1 MLRVGTVLAFP
12 SPGLV
17 LVFILSA
24 LGARQGYCSK
34 PAQLLL
40 LTALHS
46 LSFQV
51 IVATAISGSFDMPD
65 KYGMPIVGK
74 ISMG

>member
-1 MLRVGTVLAFP
+1 M
-12 SPGLV
+12 SE
-17 LVFILSA
+17 
-24 LGARQGYCSK
+24 
-34 PAQLLL
+34 PAQLFL
-40 LTALHS
+40 LTALPS

-51 IVATAISGSFDMPD
+51 IVATAISGSFSMPD